1 MSTTKTRR
9 IWIALVAAIA
19 ALALGFSLSGCAGES
34 DEELITKAIDEEMS
48 IIVEPDDETIS
59 MLAEE
64 ATSGAGSPLTL
75 WASIARNWLSLGLM
89 VLVTPLVPLR

>member
-48 IIVEPDDETIS
+48 IIVEPDDETHFN
-59 MLAEE
+59 
-64 ATSGAGSPLTL
+64 AGRRSNFGRWQHL
-75 WASIARNWLSLGLM
+75 
-89 VLVTPLVPLR
+89 

>member
-9 IWIALVAAIA
+9 IWIVLVAAIA

-48 IIVEPDDETIS
+48 IIVEPDDDHFN
-59 MLAEE
+59 
-64 ATSGAGSPLTL
+64 
-75 WASIARNWLSLGLM
+75 ARRRSNFGRWQHL
-89 VLVTPLVPLR
+89 

>member
-34 DEELITKAIDEEMS
+34 DE
-48 IIVEPDDETIS
+48 
-59 MLAEE
+59 
-64 ATSGAGSPLTL
+64 
-75 WASIARNWLSLGLM
+75 
-89 VLVTPLVPLR
+89 